1 MKEEKVISDATLKD
15 YKSYMDMY
23 VAYAYA
29 CEDELTFIRYPY
41 LDAIVWDLHKKNI
54 TKKKLIDEKI
64 IYAGDFGNGVL
75 IQTDKVGCFYIIENE
90 KCKKKK
96 FCMESKALK
105 MYMKIMKQMHKD
117 VYYENTFYNLQ
128 KWIDIVGDDDS
139 QIMTQQYDQCDIYQ
153 YIKNEK

>member
-1 MKEEKVISDATLKD
+1 
-15 YKSYMDMY
+15 
-23 VAYAYA
+23 
-29 CEDELTFIRYPY
+29 
-41 LDAIVWDLHKKNI
+41 
-54 TKKKLIDEKI
+54 
-64 IYAGDFGNGVL
+64 
-75 IQTDKVGCFYIIENE
+75 
-90 KCKKKK
+90 
-96 FCMESKALK
+96 MESKALK